1 MTSLGD
7 TISALGGNQ
16 DNLNSLVYVFGQM
29 HQEAHINAGDI
40 MQMVNQ
46 GVPALQILADHYHK
60 TTAEIQQMISQ
71 GLIPGKDAV
80 DIFSKGLEQNT
91 AA

>member
-7 TISALGGNQ
+7 TISALGGTQ

-46 GVPALQILADHYHK
+46 GVPALQSWPTI
-60 TTAEIQQMISQ
+60 TTRPPAKSRR
-71 GLIPGKDAV
+71 
-80 DIFSKGLEQNT
+80 
-91 AA
+91 